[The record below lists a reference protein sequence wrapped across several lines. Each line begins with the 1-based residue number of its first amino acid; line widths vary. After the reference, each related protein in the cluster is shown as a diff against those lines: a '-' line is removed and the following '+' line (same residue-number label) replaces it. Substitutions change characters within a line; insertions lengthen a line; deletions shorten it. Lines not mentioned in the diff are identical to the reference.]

1 MLKRRNILI
10 LYAMALLQ
18 GMVFYGP
25 IATLYRQ
32 AVGVGLG
39 QIALMEGI
47 SLALSVALE
56 LPWGMAAER
65 LGYRKTMVLCSLLY
79 LGTKVIFWRAEGFG
93 GFLLERVLLGAV
105 IAGLSGLDTGILYLS
120 CQPSEAQRVFGIY
133 NNMTVLGLLAA
144 TGVYTFCIGEDYR
157 LAGLFTVVSYAA
169 AAALSLGLQEVRPP
183 DTHRGR
189 EALTQFR
196 LTLKETLGQKRLLL
210 FLAGAALLGAVHQMV
225 TVFCSQPQY
234 QLTGMTSVGLGAA
247 YAFVT
252 VCGLLGGL
260 SARLAG
266 RIGERRALTLL
277 TLLSTVACLTLALTG
292 NMLLS
297 VLAVAAL
304 RVSFNLFQPLQAT
317 VQNRAVAGEDR
328 ATALSVHAV
337 ILDGVTISATLLLGR
352 LSEASLP
359 AAFLSGAGLCLAV
372 LPLVALSSGGTAGAE
387 GGTALFPMGPV
398 K

>member
-1 MLKRRNILI
+1 MHKRRNILI

-32 AVGVGLG
+32 ASGVGLG
-39 QIALMEGI
+39 QIALMEGV

-79 LGTKVIFWRAEGFG
+79 LGTKVIFWRAESFG

-120 CQPSEAQRVFGIY
+120 CPASEAQRVFGIY

-144 TGVYTFCIGEDYR
+144 TGVYTFWIGENYR
-157 LAGLFTVVSYAA
+157 LAGLLTVVSYAA
-169 AAALSLGLQEVRPP
+169 AAALSLGLEEVRPP
-183 DTHRGR
+183 DAHRGR
-189 EALTQFR
+189 EVLTRFR
-196 LTLKETLGQKRLLL
+196 LTLRETLGQKRLLL
-210 FLAGAALLGAVHQMV
+210 FLTGAALLGAVHQMV

-234 QLTGMTSVGLGAA
+234 QRAGMTPAGLGVA
-247 YAFVT
+247 YALVT
-252 VCGLLGGL
+252 VSGLLGGF
-260 SARLAG
+260 SAHMAEK
-266 RIGERRALTLL
+266 IGERRALILL
-277 TLLSTVACLTLALTG
+277 LLLSAAACLTLALTG

-297 VLAVAAL
+297 VLAVAVL

-337 ILDGVTISATLLLGR
+337 LLDGVTIAATVLLGQ
-352 LSEASLP
+352 LSEKSLP
-359 AAFLSGAGLCLAV
+359 AAFLLGMGLCLGAE
-372 LPLVALSSGGTAGAE
+372 ALMRAGSRSTAGQSE
-387 GGTALFPMGPV
+387 
-398 K
+398 